1 MGSPTM
7 HNGFDHHDI
16 LTRLSAGDEKAFEC
30 LYDHFARRLY
40 GYVYSR
46 VRLKE
51 PSEEIVQEIF
61 VALWSK
67 RESLHVNGSLES
79 YLFGAAKY
87 KMLSFMRSEH
97 VRKKY
102 ALEFTLFLS
111 NHYDNS
117 VQELADLNDLQQT
130 LNEKIAELPEKCQTA
145 FRLSRIE
152 HEPIP
157 RIAER
162 MNISTRSVENYITQ
176 ALRHLRTGLGEVLVV
191 LLTYLLP

>member
-1 MGSPTM
+1 MGGPTM
-7 HNGFDHHDI
+7 QNGFDHNDI
-16 LTRLSAGDEKAFEC
+16 LTRLRTGDEKAFGC

-46 VRLKE
+46 VRLKDA
-51 PSEEIVQEIF
+51 SEEIIQEIF
-61 VALWSK
+61 VSLWSK
-67 RESLHVNGSLES
+67 RESLNISSLES
-79 YLFGAAKY
+79 YLFTAAKY
-87 KMLSFMRSEH
+87 KILSFIRSEN
-97 VRKKY
+97 VRRKY
-102 ALEFTLFLS
+102 VLEFTLFLS

-117 VQELADLNDLQQT
+117 VQELTDLHDLQQT
-130 LNEKIAELPEKCQTA
+130 LDQKIAELPEKCQTA

-176 ALRHLRTGLGEVLVV
+176 ALRHLRTGLGELLAVLI
-191 LLTYLLP
+191 LLLPQ

>member
-1 MGSPTM
+1 MGGPTM
-7 HNGFDHHDI
+7 HNGFDHNDI
-16 LTRLSAGDEKAFEC
+16 LTRLRGGDEKAFEC

-46 VRLKE
+46 VRLKDA
-51 PSEEIVQEIF
+51 SEEIVQELF

-67 RESLHVNGSLES
+67 RESLHISSSLES
-79 YLFGAAKY
+79 YLFSAAKY
-87 KMLSFMRSEH
+87 KILSFMRSEH
-97 VRKKY
+97 VRRKY

-117 VQELADLNDLQQT
+117 VQELTDLHDLQQT
-130 LNEKIAELPEKCQTA
+130 LDEKIAELPAKCQTA

-176 ALRHLRTGLGEVLVV
+176 ALRHLRTSLGELLAVLI
-191 LLTYLLP
+191 LLAC